1 MIFKRSE
8 CNENMLQHKKIL
20 KDYVADVF
28 ETKKTEYFEKRKTK
42 QETGIVSIYIHYKID
57 DDIYF
62 YLKILQRPHWNF

>member
-8 CNENMLQHKKIL
+8 CNENMLQHKKFL

-28 ETKKTEYFEKRKTK
+28 ETKKTEYFKKRKTK